1 MEYSRITDQIY
12 IGTNFC
18 CGTHFDPE
26 LLKQGVTYD
35 LSLEEE
41 RVDSPTGGAA
51 YLWLPIQDMHA
62 PTEQQFLM
70 GIAFIN
76 AAVQSGHKVYVHCK
90 NGHGRAPTM
99 VAGYLISNGMTT
111 DEAIALIMRKRP
123 EAHLQAEQRDALRQF
138 EALQHTQ
145 KQLSEPA

>member
-1 MEYSRITDQIY
+1 MEYSRITDQVY

-41 RVDSPTGGAA
+41 RVDSPTGGSA
-51 YLWLPIQDMHA
+51 YLWLPVKDMHA
-62 PTEQQFLM
+62 PTEQQFFM
-70 GIAFIN
+70 GIAFID
-76 AAVQSGHKVYVHCK
+76 AAVKSGRKVYVHCK

-99 VAGYLISNGMTT
+99 VAGYFIVNGMTT
-111 DEAIALIMRKRP
+111 DDAFEVIKRKRP
-123 EAHLQAEQRDALRQF
+123 EVHLQQEQLNALRQF
-138 EALQHTQ
+138 ETMHHARQSS
-145 KQLSEPA
+145 K